1 VQAAQLMGEMNLQT
15 PRSPSQQK
23 LELTQQ
29 EMFSA
34 EHPLSILHALPL
46 KSLA

>member
-23 LELTQQ
+23 LELALQ
-29 EMFSA
+29 EKFSA
-34 EHPLSILHALPL
+34 ERPLSILHALPL